1 MAESYIPLY
10 RKYRPQKFSDLV
22 GQETVVKTL
31 SNAINFDK
39 VAHAYLFTGSRGTGK
54 TSTARILAKS
64 LNCIEGP
71 TVEPCG
77 KCPSCIDIANSNS
90 IDVIEIDAASNRN
103 VEDARNLID
112 KVHFMPVAG
121 KYKVYIIDEVHM
133 LTPAAFNTLLKTL
146 EEPPKN
152 LVFILA
158 TTESHKVLTTIISRC
173 QRFDFKRVNQD
184 LISLKLKEIAKK
196 ENIKINDKAVSVIS
210 RRCHGGMR
218 DALGLLD
225 QTSVLSSLQDEV
237 TENDIISLMGSM
249 PEDTLFKIAGC
260 LADKDT
266 DGLISLINEISVTN
280 EPVQVIRELLN
291 YFRNSLFVK
300 TSSDLEQIKD
310 LVDVSANI
318 LPALKEQVGK
328 FETNEIVQ
336 IIEKLSNCERT
347 LKSSSQ
353 QLLWLEVG
361 LIGIC
366 HRHDIQVIKE
376 LESRII
382 KLEEAIYSGNMPVI
396 KSVSVKS
403 QPKRVEISKPIEIPK
418 TEPVKQVL
426 EAVTI
431 MTNPVLQTNCHSELD
446 SESIQQLEPA
456 SEAGQMLKQLGCSPV
471 TAFQGSEAPLSA
483 SARNPQVQHD
493 NIEKDEEPVNTA
505 GSSSVNIDDL
515 WKNLQKNLESVP
527 AKSFFD
533 CHRNRI
539 KPIEI
544 NSQKIVITFENE
556 TIMKQATDTGK
567 IAPLEKAAEKMF
579 GVMPRIIVRT
589 PLPEDAL
596 AQKKNEELKPVPST
610 SKTQQISTP
619 LLEEIPKLQ
628 KASQIIIDEKPVSE
642 TDKEM
647 AEEIEEVKVDIKPVN
662 LSEQAKLVLDL
673 FNGKVID
680 S

>member
-31 SNAINFDK
+31 SNAVEFDK

-71 TVEPCG
+71 TVNPCG

-184 LISLKLKEIAKK
+184 LISAKLKEIAEK

-225 QTSVLSSLQDEV
+225 QTSVLSSLKDEI

-249 PEDTLFKIAGC
+249 PEDILFKISEC
-260 LADKDT
+260 LAEKDT
-266 DGLISLINEISVTN
+266 GGLIALIDKISATN
-280 EPVQVIRELLN
+280 EPVQVIRELIN
-291 YFRNSLFVK
+291 YFRNALFIK
-300 TSSDLEQIKD
+300 TSNNLEQMKD
-310 LVDVSANI
+310 LVDLSENI
-318 LPALKEQVGK
+318 LPSLKEQTQK

-336 IIEKLSNCERT
+336 IIEKLSNCERA
-347 LKSSSQ
+347 LKNSSQ

-376 LESRII
+376 LESRIS
-382 KLEEAIYSGNMPVI
+382 KLEKALSSGNITTVRPASVQSQI
-396 KSVSVKS
+396 K
-403 QPKRVEISKPIEIPK
+403 PVEIPEA
-418 TEPVKQVL
+418 EPVKQYLEPV
-426 EAVTI
+426 EAVAI
-431 MTNPVLQTNCHSELD
+431 PVEQTNCHPEFD
-446 SESIQQLEPA
+446 SKSAQQSNLIIEEVKESI
-456 SEAGQMLKQLGCSPV
+456 
-471 TAFQGSEAPLSA
+471 A
-483 SARNPQVQHD
+483 SAIVP
-493 NIEKDEEPVNTA
+493 
-505 GSSSVNIDDL
+505 SVNLADS
-515 WKNLQKNLESVP
+515 WKILLENLESVP
-527 AKSFFD
+527 AKSFFSGLS
-533 CHRNRI
+533 
-539 KPIEI
+539 KPAEI
-544 NSQKIVITFENE
+544 SSERVVITFKNENFV
-556 TIMKQATDTGK
+556 KQAKDTGK

-579 GVMPRIIVRT
+579 GVLPKIIVRT

-596 AQKKNEELKPVPST
+596 AQKKNEELKPVPIMP
-610 SKTQQISTP
+610 KVQQISTP
-619 LLEEIPKLQ
+619 LVEEVAKPQ
-628 KASQIIIDEKPVSE
+628 KVSRVVIDEKPVSDSE
-642 TDKEM
+642 KEL
-647 AEEIEEVKVDIKPVN
+647 AEELEEVKADIKPVN

>member
-64 LNCIEGP
+64 LNCVEGP
-71 TVEPCG
+71 TVNPCG

-184 LISLKLKEIAKK
+184 LISQRLKEIAKK
-196 ENIKINDKAVSVIS
+196 ENIKINDKAVSVIA

-225 QTSVLSSLQDEV
+225 QISVLSSV
-237 TENDIISLMGSM
+237 TEEISESDIISLLGSM
-249 PEDTLFKIAGC
+249 PEDILFKIADC
-260 LADKDT
+260 LANQDT
-266 DGLISLINEISVTN
+266 GTLISLIDEISNKN
-280 EPVQVIRELLN
+280 EPVQIIRELIN
-291 YFRNSLFVK
+291 YFRNLLFIRTADDLDNVK
-300 TSSDLEQIKD
+300 EIIDLSENIIA
-310 LVDVSANI
+310 SA
-318 LPALKEQVGK
+318 KEQTSK
-328 FETNEIVQ
+328 FETNEMVQ
-336 IIEKLSNCERT
+336 IIEKLSECERT
-347 LKSSSQ
+347 LKISSQ

-366 HRHDIQVIKE
+366 HRQDIQTIKG
-376 LESRII
+376 LEARISRLEGALTTGTNTNI
-382 KLEEAIYSGNMPVI
+382 KPA
-396 KSVSVKS
+396 
-403 QPKRVEISKPIEIPK
+403 PKPVEIPKPIEIPRQVEVPK
-418 TEPVKQVL
+418 QIEAPKPEPVKQVVETVAAVAATVIEPEEKPAASSENLSENWKSLL
-426 EAVTI
+426 E
-431 MTNPVLQTNCHSELD
+431 SLD
-446 SESIQQLEPA
+446 
-456 SEAGQMLKQLGCSPV
+456 
-471 TAFQGSEAPLSA
+471 
-483 SARNPQVQHD
+483 
-493 NIEKDEEPVNTA
+493 
-505 GSSSVNIDDL
+505 
-515 WKNLQKNLESVP
+515 SVP
-527 AKSFFD
+527 ARSFFVGLS
-533 CHRNRI
+533 
-539 KPIEI
+539 KPVEV
-544 NSQKIVITFENE
+544 NAEKIVLTFKSESF
-556 TIMKQATDTGK
+556 IKQAKDSGK
-567 IAPLEKAAEKMF
+567 IQPLEKAAEKLF
-579 GVMPRIIVRT
+579 GTLPRIIIRT
-589 PLPEDAL
+589 PLPEDNL
-596 AQKKNEELKPVPST
+596 AQKKNETIEVKESVKEPKARQIT
-610 SKTQQISTP
+610 SSIV
-619 LLEEIPKLQ
+619 EEVADAPKRGNQ
-628 KASQIIIDEKPVSE
+628 VAVDEKPVSDIDRE
-642 TDKEM
+642 I
-647 AEEIEEVKVDIKPVN
+647 AEELEEVKAAEITPVN
-662 LSEQAKLVLDL
+662 LSEQAKLVLSL

-680 S
+680 T

>member
-1 MAESYIPLY
+1 LAESYIPLY
-10 RKYRPQKFSDLV
+10 RKYRPQKFSDLI
-22 GQETVVKTL
+22 GQEIVVKTL

-64 LNCIEGP
+64 LNCVEGP
-71 TVEPCG
+71 TTEPCG

-173 QRFDFKRVNQD
+173 QRFDFKRVNQV

-196 ENIKINDKAVSVIS
+196 ESIKINDKAVSVIS

-225 QTSVLSSLQDEV
+225 QTSVLSSLQDEI

-249 PEDTLFKIAGC
+249 PEDTLFKIADC
-260 LADKDT
+260 FADKDT
-266 DGLISLINEISVTN
+266 GRLINLINEISVTN
-280 EPVQVIRELLN
+280 EPVQVIRELIN

-300 TSSDLEQIKD
+300 TSSDLEQVKD
-310 LVDVSANI
+310 LVDLSENI
-318 LPALKEQVGK
+318 LPALKEQVSK
-328 FETNEIVQ
+328 FEINEIVQ

-376 LESRII
+376 LESRILM
-382 KLEEAIYSGNMPVI
+382 LEEALSSGKMPAVKLIPPISQTVI
-396 KSVSVKS
+396 KHKTPEV
-403 QPKRVEISKPIEIPK
+403 PKI
-418 TEPVKQVL
+418 EPVKQVL
-426 EAVTI
+426 EAVTT
-431 MTNPVLQTNCHSELD
+431 MTNPVKPELKEHKSDIVVPEVIIESNEKIIEEKTLISETEKELTPEID
-446 SESIQQLEPA
+446 ERVKEP
-456 SEAGQMLKQLGCSPV
+456 
-471 TAFQGSEAPLSA
+471 
-483 SARNPQVQHD
+483 
-493 NIEKDEEPVNTA
+493 INTA
-505 GSSSVNIDDL
+505 TVPSVNLADS
-515 WKNLQKNLESVP
+515 WKILLENLDSVP
-527 AKSFFD
+527 ARSFYSGLS
-533 CHRNRI
+533 
-539 KPIEI
+539 KPVEI
-544 NSQKIVITFENE
+544 NSQKIVITFKGENFV
-556 TIMKQATDTGK
+556 KQAKDTGK

-579 GVMPRIIVRT
+579 GIMPRIIVRT
-589 PLPEDAL
+589 PLPEDEL
-596 AQKKNEELKPVPST
+596 VQKKNEELKTVAKTHSAE
-610 SKTQQISTP
+610 SKIQQISTP
-619 LLEEIPKLQ
+619 LIEEISKPQ
-628 KASQIIIDEKPVSE
+628 KTSQIVIDEKPVSE
-642 TDKEM
+642 ADKEM
-647 AEEIEEVKVDIKPVN
+647 AEELEEVKVDIKPVN

>member
-1 MAESYIPLY
+1 MATSYIPLY
-10 RKYRPQKFSDLV
+10 RKYRPQKFSDLI

-39 VAHAYLFTGSRGTGK
+39 VAHAYLLTGSRGTGK

-71 TVEPCG
+71 TVDPCG

-158 TTESHKVLTTIISRC
+158 TTESHKILTTIISRC

-184 LISLKLKEIAKK
+184 LISLKLKEIAQK
-196 ENIKINDKAVSVIS
+196 ENIKINDKAVSIIS

-225 QTSVLSSLQDEV
+225 QTSVLSSVKDEI

-249 PEDTLFKIAGC
+249 SEDTLFKMADC
-260 LADKDT
+260 LANRNT
-266 DGLISLINEISVTN
+266 GGLVSLIDEISTVN
-280 EPVQVIRELLN
+280 EPVQIVREMIN
-291 YFRNSLFVK
+291 YFRNLLFVK
-300 TSSDLEQIKD
+300 TSDSLENIKD
-310 LVDVSANI
+310 LIDLSENI
-318 LPALKEQVGK
+318 LPNLKEQSSK

-336 IIEKLSNCERT
+336 IIEKLSSCERT

-366 HRHDIQVIKE
+366 HRHDIQIIKD
-376 LESRII
+376 LESRILR
-382 KLEEAIYSGNMPVI
+382 LEKSLSSGNMPAVKLVNIQPQTII
-396 KSVSVKS
+396 K
-403 QPKRVEISKPIEIPK
+403 PKIPKAPIAEPIE
-418 TEPVKQVL
+418 QSL
-426 EAVTI
+426 ETVVT
-431 MTNPVLQTNCHSELD
+431 MTNPVKPELK
-446 SESIQQLEPA
+446 ESIVTSMISETILES
-456 SEAGQMLKQLGCSPV
+456 SEKIIEEATSTSEPTEESPDEI
-471 TAFQGSEAPLSA
+471 TEEIEAADSSIIVPSINLSD
-483 SARNPQVQHD
+483 S
-493 NIEKDEEPVNTA
+493 
-505 GSSSVNIDDL
+505 
-515 WKNLQKNLESVP
+515 WKTLLENLESVP
-527 AKSFFD
+527 ARSFFAGLS
-533 CHRNRI
+533 
-539 KPIEI
+539 KPVEI
-544 NSQKIVITFENE
+544 NSQKIVITFKSENFV
-556 TIMKQATDTGK
+556 KQARDTGK
-567 IAPLEKAAEKMF
+567 IAPLEKAAEKLF

-589 PLPEDAL
+589 PFPEDAV
-596 AQKKNEELKPVPST
+596 AQKKNEELKPATITSST
-610 SKTQQISTP
+610 APKTQQISTSLIEETSKPQKSSQFAIDDKP
-619 LLEEIPKLQ
+619 LSDAEKEI
-628 KASQIIIDEKPVSE
+628 
-642 TDKEM
+642 
-647 AEEIEEVKVDIKPVN
+647 AEELEEVKADIKPMN

-680 S
+680 N

>member
-1 MAESYIPLY
+1 LATSYIPLY

-71 TVEPCG
+71 TVNPCG

-90 IDVIEIDAASNRN
+90 IDVIEIDAASNRS
-103 VEDARNLID
+103 VENARNLID
-112 KVHFMPVAG
+112 KVQFMPVAG

-133 LTPAAFNTLLKTL
+133 LTDQAFNTLLKTL

-184 LISLKLKEIAKK
+184 LISLKLKEIAEK
-196 ENIKINDKAVSVIS
+196 EDIKINDKAVSVIS

-225 QTSVLSSLQDEV
+225 QTSVLSSRQEEI
-237 TENDIISLMGSM
+237 TEADIISLTGSM
-249 PEDTLFKIAGC
+249 PEDTLFKIAAC

-266 DGLISLINEISVTN
+266 GRLITLIDEISVTN
-280 EPVQVIRELLN
+280 EPVQVIRELIN

-300 TSSDLEQIKD
+300 TSDDLEQIKA
-310 LVDVSANI
+310 LVDVSENI
-318 LPALKEQVGK
+318 LPALKEQVRN

-336 IIEKLSNCERT
+336 IIEKLSACERT

-366 HRHDIQVIKE
+366 HRNDIQVIKE
-376 LESRII
+376 LESRIL
-382 KLEEAIYSGNMPVI
+382 KLEEALSTGNMPAI
-396 KSVSVKS
+396 KHTNV
-403 QPKRVEISKPIEIPK
+403 QPQLKHVEIPK
-418 TEPVKQVL
+418 TEPIKQ
-426 EAVTI
+426 AVA
-431 MTNPVLQTNCHSELD
+431 VVSEPINQNVIL
-446 SESIQQLEPA
+446 
-456 SEAGQMLKQLGCSPV
+456 SEARNQL
-471 TAFQGSEAPLSA
+471 
-483 SARNPQVQHD
+483 
-493 NIEKDEEPVNTA
+493 NIEKEGRNLPNSESLPEAQIGQIPNQVQNDNILEKEEKLSAMPAANL
-505 GSSSVNIDDL
+505 SDS
-515 WKNLQKNLESVP
+515 WKILLDNLESVP
-527 AKSFFD
+527 AKSFFSGLS
-533 CHRNRI
+533 
-539 KPIEI
+539 KPVEI
-544 NSQKIVITFENE
+544 NAQKIVITFKGENFV
-556 TIMKQATDTGK
+556 KQARDTGK

-579 GVMPRIIVRT
+579 GSMPQIIVRT
-589 PLPEDAL
+589 PLPEDL
-596 AQKKNEELKPVPST
+596 SAQKKNEELTPDVIAPEIKIQ
-610 SKTQQISTP
+610 KTQQISTP
-619 LLEEIPKLQ
+619 LLDEVSNFPKRG
-628 KASQIIIDEKPVSE
+628 SQVVIDEKPVSDVE
-642 TDKEM
+642 KEIN
-647 AEEIEEVKVDIKPVN
+647 EEIEEIKSDIKPVN

-673 FNGKVID
+673 FNGKVIY

>member
-64 LNCIEGP
+64 LNCVEGP
-71 TVEPCG
+71 TIDPCG

-225 QTSVLSSLQDEV
+225 QTSVLSSLQDEI

-266 DGLISLINEISVTN
+266 GVLINLINEISITN
-280 EPVQVIRELLN
+280 EPVQVIRELIN
-291 YFRNSLFVK
+291 YFRNALFVK

-310 LVDVSANI
+310 LVDISENI
-318 LPALKEQVGK
+318 LPALKEQVSK

-376 LESRII
+376 LESRISMLEDTLSSGSMPAV
-382 KLEEAIYSGNMPVI
+382 KLIPRQTQSVFEYKTPEVPKAGPV
-396 KSVSVKS
+396 KVAV
-403 QPKRVEISKPIEIPK
+403 VPIE
-418 TEPVKQVL
+418 
-426 EAVTI
+426 
-431 MTNPVLQTNCHSELD
+431 QTNCHSELAAKQGELESRSFMPLPGV
-446 SESIQQLEPA
+446 SESIPQSEPTF
-456 SEAGQMLKQLGCSPV
+456 EAEQMLK
-471 TAFQGSEAPLSA
+471 
-483 SARNPQVQHD
+483 QVQHD
-493 NIEKDEEPVNTA
+493 NIEKVEEPVIPA
-505 GSSSVNIDDL
+505 IVPSVNLADN
-515 WKNLQKNLESVP
+515 WKILLENLESVP
-527 AKSFFD
+527 AKSFFSGLS
-533 CHRNRI
+533 

-544 NSQKIVITFENE
+544 NSQKIVITFKGENFV
-556 TIMKQATDTGK
+556 KQAKDTGK

-596 AQKKNEELKPVPST
+596 AQKKNEELKPAA
-610 SKTQQISTP
+610 KTQQISTP

-628 KASQIIIDEKPVSE
+628 KVSQIVIDEKPVSE
-642 TDKEM
+642 ADKEM
-647 AEEIEEVKVDIKPVN
+647 AEELEEVKVDIKPVN

>member
-1 MAESYIPLY
+1 MATSYIPLY
-10 RKYRPQKFSDLV
+10 RKYRPQKFSDLI

-90 IDVIEIDAASNRN
+90 IDVIEIDAASNGS
-103 VEDARNLID
+103 VEAARNLID
-112 KVHFMPVAG
+112 KIQFMPVAG

-133 LTPAAFNTLLKTL
+133 LSNQAFNTLLKTL

-184 LISLKLKEIAKK
+184 LISAKLKEIAKQ
-196 ENIKINDKAVSVIS
+196 EDIKINDKAISVIS

-225 QTSVLSSLQDEV
+225 QTSVLSSLQDEIS
-237 TENDIISLMGSM
+237 ENDIISLMGSM
-249 PEDTLFKIAGC
+249 PEDTLFKMADC
-260 LADKDT
+260 LADKNIS
-266 DGLISLINEISVTN
+266 GLITLIEEISVIN
-280 EPVQVIRELLN
+280 EPVQVIRELIN
-291 YFRNSLFVK
+291 YFRNALFVK
-300 TSSDLEQIKD
+300 TADNLEHVKD
-310 LVDVSANI
+310 IIDISKNI

-336 IIEKLSNCERT
+336 IIEKLAACERT
-347 LKSSSQ
+347 LKHSSQ

-376 LESRII
+376 LESRISR
-382 KLEEAIYSGNMPVI
+382 LEEALSSGNMSVI
-396 KSVSVKS
+396 KHVSIQSQAVI
-403 QPKRVEISKPIEIPK
+403 QPKPVEIPKPIEIPK
-418 TEPVKQVL
+418 IEPVKQVS
-426 EAVTI
+426 EVAAT
-431 MTNPVLQTNCHSELD
+431 MTNPCEAVVKGIKDSKSE
-446 SESIQQLEPA
+446 
-456 SEAGQMLKQLGCSPV
+456 KPV
-471 TAFQGSEAPLSA
+471 TEDLNSIHVKHEIKELKPAATVSETIPEAKEKTIIEEDVLIIEPEIEEVQEAPVSA
-483 SARNPQVQHD
+483 VVP
-493 NIEKDEEPVNTA
+493 
-505 GSSSVNIDDL
+505 SVNLADS
-515 WKNLQKNLESVP
+515 WKILLENLESVP
-527 AKSFFD
+527 ARSFFSGLS
-533 CHRNRI
+533 
-539 KPIEI
+539 KPVEI
-544 NSQKIVITFENE
+544 NSQKIVITFKGENFV
-556 TIMKQATDTGK
+556 KQAKDTGK

-579 GVMPRIIVRT
+579 GVLPRVIVRT

-596 AQKKNEELKPVPST
+596 AQKKMKN
-610 SKTQQISTP
+610 
-619 LLEEIPKLQ
+619 
-628 KASQIIIDEKPVSE
+628 
-642 TDKEM
+642 
-647 AEEIEEVKVDIKPVN
+647 
-662 LSEQAKLVLDL
+662 
-673 FNGKVID
+673 
-680 S
+680 

>member
-71 TVEPCG
+71 TVDPCG

-173 QRFDFKRVNQD
+173 QRFDFKRVNQE
-184 LISLKLKEIAKK
+184 LVSLKIKEIAKK
-196 ENIKINDKAVSVIS
+196 EEIKINDKAVSVIS

-225 QTSVLSSLQDEV
+225 QTSVLSSLKEEI

-249 PEDTLFKIAGC
+249 HEDTLFKIADC
-260 LADKDT
+260 LANRDT
-266 DGLISLINEISVTN
+266 GGLITLIDEISITN
-280 EPVQVIRELLN
+280 EPVQVIRELIN
-291 YFRNSLFVK
+291 YFRNLLFVK
-300 TSSDLEQIKD
+300 TSSSLEQVKD
-310 LVDVSANI
+310 LVDFSENI
-318 LPALKEQVGK
+318 LPSLKEQINK
-328 FETNEIVQ
+328 FEINEIVQ
-336 IIEKLSNCERT
+336 IIEKLSSCERT

-376 LESRII
+376 LESRISR
-382 KLEEAIYSGNMPVI
+382 LEEALSSGNMPAT
-396 KSVSVKS
+396 KPVSV
-403 QPKRVEISKPIEIPK
+403 QIPKPVEIPK
-418 TEPVKQVL
+418 PVAIAKTEPAKQTPSAISAQTNETVPTVSL
-426 EAVTI
+426 EREAVTLNSI
-431 MTNPVLQTNCHSELD
+431 QGLSNSELLQ
-446 SESIQQLEPA
+446 ESQNGQIPNQVRNDNIQEVQA
-456 SEAGQMLKQLGCSPV
+456 
-471 TAFQGSEAPLSA
+471 EAPAAVIVS
-483 SARNPQVQHD
+483 SENIYD
-493 NIEKDEEPVNTA
+493 N
-505 GSSSVNIDDL
+505 
-515 WKNLQKNLESVP
+515 WKNLLENLESVP
-527 AKSFFD
+527 ARSFYSGLS
-533 CHRNRI
+533 
-539 KPIEI
+539 KPVEI
-544 NSQKIVITFENE
+544 NSKQIVITFKNE
-556 TIMKQATDTGK
+556 SFLKQAKETGK
-567 IAPLEKAAEKMF
+567 IAPLEKAAEKLF
-579 GVMPRIIVRT
+579 GVLPKIIVRT

-596 AQKKNEELKPVPST
+596 VQKKNEELKPVSVEP
-610 SKTQQISTP
+610 KTQQISTP
-619 LLEEIPKLQ
+619 IVTEISKPQ
-628 KASQIIIDEKPVSE
+628 KASQVVIDEKPVSDSE
-642 TDKEM
+642 KEI
-647 AEEIEEVKVDIKPVN
+647 AEELEEVKVDFKPVN

-673 FNGKVID
+673 FNGKVIN

>member
-1 MAESYIPLY
+1 MVASYIPLY

-31 SNAINFDK
+31 SNAIKLDK

-71 TVEPCG
+71 TVDPCG

-184 LISLKLKEIAKK
+184 LISLRLKEIAEK
-196 ENIKINDKAVSVIS
+196 EDIKINDKAVSVIA

-225 QTSVLSSLQDEV
+225 QTSVLSSLKDEI

-249 PEDTLFKIAGC
+249 SEDTLFKVADC
-260 LADKDT
+260 LANKDT
-266 DGLISLINEISVTN
+266 SGLIALIDEISATN
-280 EPVQVIRELLN
+280 EPVQVVRELIN
-291 YFRNSLFVK
+291 YFRNLLFVK
-300 TSSDLEQIKD
+300 TADNLEHVKD
-310 LVDVSANI
+310 LVDLSENI
-318 LPALKEQVGK
+318 LPSLKTQAEK

-336 IIEKLSNCERT
+336 IIEKLSSCEKT

-353 QLLWLEVG
+353 QHLWLEVG

-376 LESRII
+376 LESRIL
-382 KLEEAIYSGNMPVI
+382 KLEEALSSGNVTAIKPVSI
-396 KSVSVKS
+396 QQS
-403 QPKRVEISKPIEIPK
+403 PKPVEIPK
-418 TEPVKQVL
+418 IEPIKQ
-426 EAVTI
+426 AVSI
-431 MTNPVLQTNCHSELD
+431 ISEQMKESSNLNCHSELV
-446 SESIQQLEPA
+446 SESIPQIK
-456 SEAGQMLKQLGCSPV
+456 SEFNEGQTLKQVQGDNQENISTIEPKIEESPAEIPV
-471 TAFQGSEAPLSA
+471 PSA
-483 SARNPQVQHD
+483 NLADSWKILLENMENPQFFV
-493 NIEKDEEPVNTA
+493 NLTKPV
-505 GSSSVNIDDL
+505 
-515 WKNLQKNLESVP
+515 
-527 AKSFFD
+527 
-533 CHRNRI
+533 
-539 KPIEI
+539 EI
-544 NSQKIVITFENE
+544 NSEKLVITIQNE
-556 TIMKQATDTGK
+556 IWLKKFKEDKEKNTK
-567 IAPLEKAAEKMF
+567 LEKAAEKMF
-579 GVMPRIIVRT
+579 GVMPKIIVRT
-589 PLPEDAL
+589 PLPGDNAS
-596 AQKKNEELKPVPST
+596 QKKNEELKPATIAPEVKVQ
-610 SKTQQISTP
+610 KTQQISTP
-619 LLEEIPKLQ
+619 LADEVPNIPKRGNQ
-628 KASQIIIDEKPVSE
+628 FVIDEKPVSDAE
-642 TDKEM
+642 KEI
-647 AEEIEEVKVDIKPVN
+647 AEELEEVKADIKPVN
-662 LSEQAKLVLDL
+662 MSDQAKLVLDL

>member
-1 MAESYIPLY
+1 MAESYTPLY

-31 SNAINFDK
+31 SNAIKLDK

-64 LNCIEGP
+64 LNCVEGP
-71 TVEPCG
+71 TTEPCG

-184 LISLKLKEIAKK
+184 LISEKLKEIAKK
-196 ENIKINDKAVSVIS
+196 ENIKINDKAVSIIA

-225 QTSVLSSLQDEV
+225 QTSVLSSLKNEI
-237 TENDIISLMGSM
+237 TETDIISLMGSM
-249 PEDTLFKIAGC
+249 PEDTLFKIAEC
-260 LADKDT
+260 LADKNT
-266 DGLISLINEISVTN
+266 SNLITLIDEISVTN
-280 EPVQVIRELLN
+280 EPVQVIRELIN
-291 YFRNSLFVK
+291 YFRNMLFVK
-300 TSSDLEQIKD
+300 TADNLEVVKD
-310 LVDVSANI
+310 IVDVSINI
-318 LPALKEQVGK
+318 LPSLKEQSEK
-328 FETNEIVQ
+328 FETNEVVQ
-336 IIEKLSNCERT
+336 IIEKLSECERT
-347 LKSSSQ
+347 LKTSTQ

-376 LESRII
+376 LESRIS
-382 KLEEAIYSGNMPVI
+382 KLEESLSSGGISDI
-396 KSVSVKS
+396 KIVKTEPLS
-403 QPKRVEISKPIEIPK
+403 TIKPKIPEIPK
-418 TEPVKQVL
+418 TNQDNKAL
-426 EAVTI
+426 ETAAA
-431 MTNPVLQTNCHSELD
+431 MTNPVKQEIKEQETISKISEAV
-446 SESIQQLEPA
+446 SESNKKIMDEDISIPETAEEIAEKPIQTVV
-456 SEAGQMLKQLGCSPV
+456 S
-471 TAFQGSEAPLSA
+471 SA
-483 SARNPQVQHD
+483 NLADSWKTLLD
-493 NIEKDEEPVNTA
+493 NLD
-505 GSSSVNIDDL
+505 
-515 WKNLQKNLESVP
+515 SVP
-527 AKSFFD
+527 AKSFYVGLS
-533 CHRNRI
+533 
-539 KPIEI
+539 KPVEV
-544 NSQKIVITFENE
+544 SSDKIIITFKTENFV
-556 TIMKQATDTGK
+556 KQAKDTGK
-567 IAPLEKAAEKMF
+567 IAPLEKAAQKVY
-579 GVMPRIIVRT
+579 GVLPRIIVRT
-589 PLPEDAL
+589 PLSEDAEV
-596 AQKKNEELKPVPST
+596 QKKNDEIKQQTQKV
-610 SKTQQISTP
+610 QQISTP
-619 LLEEIPKLQ
+619 LVEEIPNLPKRG
-628 KASQIIIDEKPVSE
+628 SQIAVDENPVSDIE
-642 TDKEM
+642 KEIT
-647 AEEIEEVKVDIKPVN
+647 EELDEIKTEIKPVN

>member
-1 MAESYIPLY
+1 MATSYIPLY
-10 RKYRPQKFSDLV
+10 RKYRPQKFSDLI

-77 KCPSCIDIANSNS
+77 RCPSCIDIANSNS
-90 IDVIEIDAASNRN
+90 IDVIEIDAASNGS
-103 VEDARNLID
+103 VEAARNLID
-112 KVHFMPVAG
+112 KIQFMPVAG

-133 LTPAAFNTLLKTL
+133 LSNQAFNTLLKTL

-184 LISLKLKEIAKK
+184 LISAKLKEIAKQ
-196 ENIKINDKAVSVIS
+196 EDIKINDKAISVIS

-225 QTSVLSSLQDEV
+225 QTSVLSSLQDEI

-249 PEDTLFKIAGC
+249 SEDTLFKMADS
-260 LADKDT
+260 LADKN
-266 DGLISLINEISVTN
+266 ISSLITLIEEISVIN
-280 EPVQVIRELLN
+280 EPVQVVRELIN
-291 YFRNSLFVK
+291 YFRNALFVK
-300 TSSDLEQIKD
+300 TADNLENVKDIIDLSK
-310 LVDVSANI
+310 NI

-328 FETNEIVQ
+328 FEINEIVQ
-336 IIEKLSNCERT
+336 IIEKLAACERT
-347 LKSSSQ
+347 LKHSSQ

-361 LIGIC
+361 FIGIC

-376 LESRII
+376 LESRILR
-382 KLEEAIYSGNMPVI
+382 LEEALSSGNMPA
-396 KSVSVKS
+396 VKPVNF
-403 QPKRVEISKPIEIPK
+403 QPKPIEITKPVEIPK
-418 TEPVKQVL
+418 AEPVKQVV
-426 EAVTI
+426 EAVAIT
-431 MTNPVLQTNCHSELD
+431 TNPCEAVVK
-446 SESIQQLEPA
+446 SI
-456 SEAGQMLKQLGCSPV
+456 K
-471 TAFQGSEAPLSA
+471 
-483 SARNPQVQHD
+483 D
-493 NIEKDEEPVNTA
+493 NINEKPQPEELKELKITLEVSETIPEIKEKITIEEDILIIEPETEEIQEASVSA
-505 GSSSVNIDDL
+505 IVPSVNLADS
-515 WKNLQKNLESVP
+515 WKILLENLESVP
-527 AKSFFD
+527 ARSFFSGLS
-533 CHRNRI
+533 
-539 KPIEI
+539 KPVEI
-544 NSQKIVITFENE
+544 NSQKIVITFKGENFV
-556 TIMKQATDTGK
+556 KQAKDTGK

-579 GVMPRIIVRT
+579 GVLPRVIVRT

-596 AQKKNEELKPVPST
+596 AQKKNEELKSSLKPVPAAPKS
-610 SKTQQISTP
+610 QQISTP
-619 LLEEIPKLQ
+619 LIEEIPKPQ
-628 KASQIIIDEKPVSE
+628 KAHQVVIDEKPVSDAE
-642 TDKEM
+642 KEIS
-647 AEEIEEVKVDIKPVN
+647 EEIEEVKADIKPVN

>member
-1 MAESYIPLY
+1 MNNKRNLSLAESYIPLY

-71 TVEPCG
+71 TTEPCG

-249 PEDTLFKIAGC
+249 PEDTLFNIAGC

-266 DGLISLINEISVTN
+266 GGLISLINEISVTN
-280 EPVQVIRELLN
+280 EPVQVVRELIN

-300 TSSDLEQIKD
+300 TASDLEQIKD
-310 LVDVSANI
+310 LVDVSENI
-318 LPALKEQVGK
+318 LPALKEQVRN

-353 QLLWLEVG
+353 QLLWMEVG

-376 LESRII
+376 LESRIL
-382 KLEEAIYSGNMPVI
+382 KLEEALSSGNIAAVKP
-396 KSVSVKS
+396 VSVKS
-403 QPKRVEISKPIEIPK
+403 ETVIKPQISEIPK
-418 TEPVKQVL
+418 VEPVKQV
-426 EAVTI
+426 API
-431 MTNPVLQTNCHSELD
+431 IYKQTNCHSESS
-446 SESIQQLEPA
+446 SESIQQSEPA
-456 SEAGQMLKQLGCSPV
+456 SESGQTLKQV
-471 TAFQGSEAPLSA
+471 QGDKEDIKI
-483 SARNPQVQHD
+483 D
-493 NIEKDEEPVNTA
+493 NIEINEKIEEQVNVA
-505 GSSSVNIDDL
+505 IVSSVNLSDS
-515 WKNLQKNLESVP
+515 WKILLENLESVP
-527 AKSFFD
+527 AKSFFSGLS
-533 CHRNRI
+533 

-544 NSQKIVITFENE
+544 NSQKIVITFKGENFV
-556 TIMKQATDTGK
+556 KQAKDTGK

-589 PLPEDAL
+589 PLPEDEL
-596 AQKKNEELKPVPST
+596 VQKKNEELKPVPAT
-610 SKTQQISTP
+610 PKTQQISTP
-619 LLEEIPKLQ
+619 LLEEIPKPK

-673 FNGKVID
+673 FNGKVIE

>member
-1 MAESYIPLY
+1 MAESYTPLY

-31 SNAINFDK
+31 SNAIKLDK

-64 LNCIEGP
+64 LNCAEGP
-71 TVEPCG
+71 TTEPCG

-184 LISLKLKEIAKK
+184 LISAKIKEIAKN

-225 QTSVLSSLQDEV
+225 QASVLSSLKDEI
-237 TENDIISLMGSM
+237 TETDIISLMGSM
-249 PEDTLFKIAGC
+249 PEDTLFKIAVC
-260 LADKDT
+260 LADRNT
-266 DGLISLINEISVTN
+266 GGLITLIDEISVTN
-280 EPVQVIRELLN
+280 EPVQVIRELVN
-291 YFRNSLFVK
+291 YFRNLLFVK
-300 TSSDLEQIKD
+300 TADNIEHVKD
-310 LVDVSANI
+310 LVDVSINI
-318 LPALKEQVGK
+318 LPAMKEQSEK
-328 FETNEIVQ
+328 FEINEIVQ
-336 IIEKLSNCERT
+336 IIEKLSECERT
-347 LKSSSQ
+347 LKISSQ
-353 QLLWLEVG
+353 QLLWLETG

-366 HRHDIQVIKE
+366 HRHDIQVIKD
-376 LESRII
+376 LESRLS
-382 KLEEAIYSGNMPVI
+382 KLEEALSSGNMPV
-396 KSVSVKS
+396 KS
-403 QPKRVEISKPIEIPK
+403 EISKPEPK
-418 TEPVKQVL
+418 KPAL
-426 EAVTI
+426 EAAAA
-431 MTNPVLQTNCHSELD
+431 MTNPVKPELKEHETVSKISETI
-446 SESIQQLEPA
+446 SESNKKIIEKETPMPEVKEAAAKPEEPA
-456 SEAGQMLKQLGCSPV
+456 VS
-471 TAFQGSEAPLSA
+471 TAASSA
-483 SARNPQVQHD
+483 NLADS
-493 NIEKDEEPVNTA
+493 
-505 GSSSVNIDDL
+505 
-515 WKNLQKNLESVP
+515 WKTLLESLDSVP
-527 AKSFFD
+527 AKSFYAGLS
-533 CHRNRI
+533 
-539 KPIEI
+539 KPVEI
-544 NSQKIVITFENE
+544 SADKIIITFKTENFV
-556 TIMKQATDTGK
+556 KQAKDTGK
-567 IAPLEKAAEKMF
+567 IAPLEKAAQKMF
-579 GVMPRIIVRT
+579 GVLPRIIVRT
-589 PLPEDAL
+589 PLPEDAD
-596 AQKKNEELKPVPST
+596 AQKKNDEIKPPAPKV
-610 SKTQQISTP
+610 QQISTP
-619 LLEEIPKLQ
+619 LVEEVPILPKRG
-628 KASQIIIDEKPVSE
+628 SQVAVDEKPVSDVE
-642 TDKEM
+642 KEI
-647 AEEIEEVKVDIKPVN
+647 AEELEEIETEIKPVN

>member
-1 MAESYIPLY
+1 MNNKRNLSLAESYIPLY

-64 LNCIEGP
+64 LNCVEGP
-71 TVEPCG
+71 TTEPCG

-225 QTSVLSSLQDEV
+225 QTSVLSSLQDEI

-249 PEDTLFKIAGC
+249 PEDTLFKIADC

-266 DGLISLINEISVTN
+266 GGLINLINEISVTN
-280 EPVQVIRELLN
+280 EPVQVVRELIN

-310 LVDVSANI
+310 LVDVSENI
-318 LPALKEQVGK
+318 LPALKAQISK

-376 LESRII
+376 LESRIL
-382 KLEEAIYSGNMPVI
+382 KLEEALSSGNIAAVKPVNVQSENVI
-396 KSVSVKS
+396 K
-403 QPKRVEISKPIEIPK
+403 PKIPEIPK
-418 TEPVKQVL
+418 VEPVKQVAPIIY
-426 EAVTI
+426 E
-431 MTNPVLQTNCHSELD
+431 QTNCHAEPVSASIQH
-446 SESIQQLEPA
+446 SESV
-456 SEAGQMLKQLGCSPV
+456 SNDGKTLKQV
-471 TAFQGSEAPLSA
+471 QGDKED
-483 SARNPQVQHD
+483 VKID
-493 NIEKDEEPVNTA
+493 NIEKVQEPVNKA
-505 GSSSVNIDDL
+505 DVSSVNLADN
-515 WKNLQKNLESVP
+515 WKTLLENLESVP
-527 AKSFFD
+527 AKSFYAD
-533 CHRNRI
+533 LS

-544 NSQKIVITFENE
+544 NAQKIVITFKNE
-556 TIMKQATDTGK
+556 SFLKQAKETGK
-567 IAPLEKAAEKMF
+567 IAPLEKAAEKLF
-579 GVMPRIIVRT
+579 GVLPQIIVRT
-589 PLPEDAL
+589 ALPEDAL
-596 AQKKNEELKPVPST
+596 AQKKNEELKHVPAT
-610 SKTQQISTP
+610 PKTQQISTP
-619 LLEEIPKLQ
+619 LLEEIPKTQ
-628 KASQIIIDEKPVSE
+628 KVSQIVIDEKPVSDAE
-642 TDKEM
+642 KEM
-647 AEEIEEVKVDIKPVN
+647 AEELEEVKVDIKPVN

-673 FNGKVID
+673 FNGKVIET
-680 S
+680 

>member
-1 MAESYIPLY
+1 MTESYLPLY

-31 SNAINFDK
+31 SNAIKLDK

-71 TVEPCG
+71 TVDPCG

-90 IDVIEIDAASNRN
+90 IDVIEIDAASNGS
-103 VEDARNLID
+103 VEAARNLID
-112 KVHFMPVAG
+112 KVQFMPVAG
-121 KYKVYIIDEVHM
+121 KYKIYIIDEVHM
-133 LTPAAFNTLLKTL
+133 LSNQAFNTLLKTL

-184 LISLKLKEIAKK
+184 LISLKLKEIARI
-196 ENIKINDKAVSVIS
+196 ENIIINDKAVSIIS

-225 QTSVLSSLQDEV
+225 QTSVLSSLKDEI
-237 TENDIISLMGSM
+237 TEDDIISLMGSM
-249 PEDTLFKIAGC
+249 PEDTLFKMADC
-260 LADKDT
+260 LANRDT
-266 DGLISLINEISVTN
+266 GGLITLIDEISTIN
-280 EPVQVIRELLN
+280 EPVQVVRELIN
-291 YFRNSLFVK
+291 YFRNLLFVK
-300 TSSDLEQIKD
+300 TADNLDNIKE
-310 LVDVSANI
+310 LVDVTVNI
-318 LPALKEQVGK
+318 LPSLKEQSAG

-376 LESRII
+376 LESRISR
-382 KLEEAIYSGNMPVI
+382 LEEALSSGNMPAAKPVNI
-396 KSVSVKS
+396 
-403 QPKRVEISKPIEIPK
+403 QPLPKPTEIPK
-418 TEPVKQVL
+418 TEPAKQVS
-426 EAVTI
+426 AVI
-431 MTNPVLQTNCHSELD
+431 SGQLD
-446 SESIQQLEPA
+446 SEPTRLQEPEIKA
-456 SEAGQMLKQLGCSPV
+456 EQIL
-471 TAFQGSEAPLSA
+471 
-483 SARNPQVQHD
+483 NPIQHD
-493 NIEKDEEPVNTA
+493 SK
-505 GSSSVNIDDL
+505 SSPAANLADS
-515 WKNLQKNLESVP
+515 WKILLENLESVP
-527 AKSFFD
+527 AKSFFSGLS
-533 CHRNRI
+533 
-539 KPIEI
+539 KPVEI
-544 NSQKIVITFENE
+544 NSQKIIITFKGENFV
-556 TIMKQATDTGK
+556 KQAKDTGK

-579 GVMPRIIVRT
+579 GAMPRIIVRT
-589 PLPEDAL
+589 PLPEDDL
-596 AQKKNEELKPVPST
+596 VQKKEIITP
-610 SKTQQISTP
+610 KTQQISNS
-619 LLEEIPKLQ
+619 LVEEIPKPQ
-628 KASQIIIDEKPVSE
+628 KVSQVIIDEKPVSE
-642 TDKEM
+642 AEKEI
-647 AEEIEEVKVDIKPVN
+647 AEELEEVKIDIKPVN

-673 FNGKVID
+673 FNGKVIE